1 MSKVICDVCGTSYP
15 ETSEQCPI
23 CGCVRP
29 ADAQGVDE
37 EGTEVRASGTY
48 QYVKGG
54 RFSNKNVRKRN
65 ASKQAAARKQADSD
79 ELAPVKKKSKKSSGN
94 TGLIITI
101 IALLLAILAVV
112 GYIIVKFFLPTEQ
125 PQKPEPEIVTTGL
138 VEEPAPATDPEILC
152 EEIVLGASEFVLN
165 AVDQQV
171 ALNATFTPADTTDV
185 ALYASDNEAVATV
198 DETGLVTAVDF
209 GQATITVSCG
219 DIAVQCTVIV
229 EEPFVLDT
237 DKVVFSEIG
246 MPQSIYSGTIP
257 LNEITWTTDDA
268 SIAVVAD
275 GVITSVGVGSTT
287 IFGEYNGTTLSCAV
301 VCDATTPTETTEA
314 TTSNVAPGPYKLKNL
329 VGGSNSDVTLKVG
342 EQFSLALLDADG
354 NKISDVTWTVK
365 DGSSCTVSNGLVKAV
380 SAGRSVVV
388 ASYNGET
395 FECIVRVNG

>member
-15 ETSEQCPI
+15 ETSAQCPI

-29 ADAQGVDE
+29 ADAQGIEE
-37 EGTEVRASGTY
+37 EGTEVRAAGTY

-65 ASKQAAARKQADSD
+65 ASKQAAARRNANSD
-79 ELAPVKKKSKKSSGN
+79 EKTSPKKRSKKNTGN

-101 IALLLAILAVV
+101 IALLLAIIAVV
-112 GYIIVKFFLPTEQ
+112 GYIIVKFFLPIEQ
-125 PQKPEPEIVTTGL
+125 PQKPEPEVVTTGL
-138 VEEPAPATDPEILC
+138 VEEPTPATDPKIPC

-171 ALNATFTPADTTDV
+171 ALNATFTPADSTDV
-185 ALYASDNEAVATV
+185 VLYASDNEAVATV
-198 DETGLVTAVDF
+198 DQTGTVTAVDF
-209 GQATITVSCG
+209 GEATITVSCG
-219 DIAVQCTVIV
+219 EIVVQCIIIV
-229 EEPFVLDT
+229 EEPFVLDM
-237 DKVVFSEIG
+237 DNVVFSEIG
-246 MPQSIYSGTIP
+246 KTQSIYSGTIP
-257 LNEITWTTDDA
+257 LNEITWTTDDE

-287 IFGEYNGTTLSCAV
+287 VYGEYRGTPLSCSV
-301 VCDATTPTETTEA
+301 VCDATTPTESTEA

-329 VGGSNSDVTLKVG
+329 VGGSSADVTLKVG
-342 EQFSLALLDADG
+342 EQFSLALMDADG

-365 DGSSCTVSNGLVKAV
+365 DGSSCTVTNGLVKAV
-380 SAGRSVVV
+380 SSGRSVVV

-395 FECIVRVNG
+395 FECIVRVN